1 MNHRMGFISHGT
13 ACING
18 MVDEPKNAVIV
29 AHRKG
34 SEFVDSRG
42 VTIRQI
48 VADEFGTFH
57 AERSEAVVLPNAANK
72 KFAADGACIQP
83 RLGG

>member
-1 MNHRMGFISHGT
+1 MNQRMGFVCHGT

-29 AHRKG
+29 THRKG
-34 SEFVDSRG
+34 GEFVDSRG

-57 AERSEAVVLPNAANK
+57 AERAETVYLVITASPHIILKVIIYK
-72 KFAADGACIQP
+72 
-83 RLGG
+83 